1 MWFDTIITS
10 LSAIIGVLVGARLA
24 RSASE
29 KQLRIRLLA
38 EFYADVFKTY
48 TEYVGHR
55 TLDNYLSFAA
65 AAEKTMLLCSP
76 EASRILSELKL
87 EMSKSNADGN
97 LCAGLLECLRK
108 EGKNELGQNYKSRLR
123 RSHNQNGSGQ

>member
-29 KQLRIRLLA
+29 KQLRMQLLA
-38 EFYADVFKTY
+38 EFYSDVFKAY
-48 TEYVGHR
+48 MEYVGHR

-65 AAEKTMLLCSP
+65 AVERTMLLCSP
-76 EASRILSELKL
+76 KASSILSELKL
-87 EMSKSNADGN
+87 EMSKSNADGH
-97 LCAGLLECLRK
+97 LCAGLLERLRE
-108 EGKNELGQNYKSRLR
+108 EGKNELGQKYKSCLR
-123 RSHNQNGSGQ
+123 YSNNQN

>member
-10 LSAIIGVLVGARLA
+10 LSALIGVLVGARLA

-29 KQLRIRLLA
+29 KQLRMRLLA

-76 EASRILSELKL
+76 KAANILNELKL
-87 EMSKSNADGN
+87 EMSKSNADGH
-97 LCAGLLECLRK
+97 LCAGLLSRLRE
-108 EGKNELGQNYKSRLR
+108 EGKHELGQEYKHHLR
-123 RSHNQNGSGQ
+123 RSDNQNGSDQ

>member
-1 MWFDTIITS
+1 MWFDTIVTS
-10 LSAIIGVLVGARLA
+10 LSAIVGVLVGAHLA

-29 KQLRIRLLA
+29 KQLRMRLLA

-55 TLDNYLSFAA
+55 TLDNYLSFDA

-76 EASRILSELKL
+76 KAADILSELKL
-87 EMSKSNADGN
+87 EMSKSNADGR
-97 LCAGLLECLRK
+97 LCAGLLDRLRE
-108 EGKNELGQNYKSRLR
+108 EGKHELGQKHKHRLR
-123 RSHNQNGSGQ
+123 CSHYQNGSDQ